1 MNHFIKILPIL
12 LLGCFACDEES
23 TSIVDTQTAV
33 VEGYLFAGQPLDSVF
48 ITQSFSYG
56 QTDTTI
62 VPIDDLNVRISNA
75 DIDVELLNLGDG
87 LYRNQDFEPQS
98 GATYTLDFEYK
109 GETVSAET
117 FIPEKR
123 IAAISQT
130 EVELEKIEGFP
141 ISPPEQLDAIEVT
154 WDNTEG
160 DYYYTIIENLE
171 NDPEFVN
178 DLIAEFDPDG
188 SARRLFRITEPEI
201 TDFYLINPLRDLT
214 QYGTHRIV
222 VFRVNPEYAALYQ
235 SAGTSSLSI
244 AEPPTNVSNGL
255 GIFTGVSSDTLFLE
269 VKRK

>member
-1 MNHFIKILPIL
+1 MNSIIKIIPIL
-12 LLGCFACDEES
+12 LLGLLACEEEN
-23 TSIVDTQTAV
+23 TTIIDTQTAV
-33 VEGYLFAGQPLDSVF
+33 LEGYLFAGQPLDSVF

-56 QTDTTI
+56 QTDTTS
-62 VPIDDLNVRISNA
+62 VPIDDLDVHITNA
-75 DIDVELLNLGDG
+75 NIDVELINLGDG

-98 GATYTLDFEYK
+98 GETYFIEFEYN

-117 FIPEKR
+117 FIPEQR
-123 IAAISQT
+123 IADISQT
-130 EVELEKIEGFP
+130 EIELEKIEGFP
-141 ISPPEQLDAIEVT
+141 ITPPEQLDAIEVT

-171 NDPEFVN
+171 DDPEFVN
-178 DLIAEFDPDG
+178 ELIAEFDPDG
-188 SARRLFRITEPEI
+188 RARRLFRITEPEV

-244 AEPPTNVSNGL
+244 AEPPTNVRNGL
-255 GIFTGVSSDTLFLE
+255 GIFTGVSSDTLLLE
-269 VKRK
+269 VKKK